1 MLEEDDDECEI
12 YDPQAEADYEG
23 SASVREM
30 SKLYILKIVVAKS
43 TNRRISRL
51 HRGGSRI
58 ADGAIAID
66 SAAMKSIFRDRSL
79 FLAEPTVSD
88 RPVEVSGINGD
99 GESLFVTR
107 EGMTAFGVVY
117 FDPRATVNILSFR
130 QAVDYFDR
138 VQYDSGSDTFTVR
151 VSQWSRAMVFRPDHN
166 TGLYIHNPHT
176 DDLAVVEV
184 MVTTVDDRTKK
195 YTKREVKAAESA
207 RELQKKF
214 FYLGDS
220 SLKLLLRKG
229 KIKNTGVTAIDI
241 ERANDIWGPSLGG
254 LKGRST
260 SHKAAP
266 VAPTKEKIRCLEEV
280 NQTMH
285 ADLMEVHGVWYLV
298 TILDPVEYVQVSRV
312 KSRDKYD
319 IWQALES
326 HLKFPEKFGL
336 RAATIRVDGE
346 SAIATDWMV
355 AKTGHRIDSGGAA
368 THVPMVERKIRT
380 LKERVRSMVCTL
392 PYNLTEKLEEWL
404 IKAAVY
410 SINLVPTVNSV
421 SYNSPRER
429 LYGVIIDANKDLKHS
444 YGDYVQVHEEE
455 ISNRVDIG
463 RTRGAIAL
471 RPTGAMDGS
480 WYYWILETA
489 KVVRRLRAT
498 VLPISQD
505 VIDAIN
511 RAARKRKYKR
521 QVQGTVRVQF
531 DRWNIPGELEF
542 EANPW
547 EDEFM
552 FEQHRRHGP
561 VEVIEMPHGVVV
573 DGDHY
578 ADIELDDMA
587 SVDTQ
592 AGQNEQ
598 YYHPPDEVERQQ
610 LINDI
615 FGEDS
620 DEDDDV
626 QLDGDQVAALADD
639 VQLAGEYGDVVDQ
652 AAAHPYNLRSRGQLV
667 GYTGTNRGAEKIYG
681 LRLQI
686 KEAIKKCGYEAIKS
700 MVKEVHQLLSE
711 HVFDGVDATTLSSD
725 EWKTVIPSMC
735 FLKEKY
741 SPLGE
746 FIKLK
751 ARLVAGGHRQDKSI
765 YGDNKSSPTVA
776 TQSVFMVAAIAAS
789 EGRVVGAVD
798 VPGAFLKSPMPSEGP
813 PVLMKLD
820 KFLTSILLELD
831 DSYKKFVRHDGTCV
845 VVLRKALY
853 GTIQAA
859 KCWYEKLSSDLQNLG
874 YKPNPQDICVF
885 NRVDPTTAAQT
896 TICIH
901 VDDLLIT
908 TATDSLLDKAIAE
921 IGSLYNDERASI
933 TVQKGSTIEY
943 IGMIFKFGDDGTVRV
958 TMDGYVTDLLTD
970 VNDIEGVAKT
980 PATSELFTTR
990 PTAVALDD
998 DRRERFHSVVAKIL
1012 YLAKR
1017 VRPELLV
1024 AISFLARRV
1033 QHPDVDDWDK
1043 MIRLIRYIR
1052 GSKDLGIRLCGST
1065 QLAVTAYIDASFG
1078 VHSDLKSHT
1087 GCTITIGK
1095 GPVYAKSSVQRLNTV
1110 SSAEAELVGLA
1121 DSVGQVIWTREWL
1134 LNQGYSVSP
1143 ATVYEDNQSAI
1154 KLAENG
1160 RSNSSR
1166 TRHIAVR
1173 YFFIHDRMNS
1183 GEIAIE
1189 YLHTSQMVADILTK
1203 PMQGSQFLRLRQLL
1217 LNWD

>member
-1 MLEEDDDECEI
+1 M
-12 YDPQAEADYEG
+12 
-23 SASVREM
+23 
-30 SKLYILKIVVAKS
+30 YIMNIRVAKS
-43 TNRRISRL
+43 TSRRVSRL
-51 HRGGSRI
+51 HRGGARV

-79 FLAEPTVSD
+79 FLADPTLSD
-88 RPVEVSGINGD
+88 RPVEVCGINGD

-117 FDPRATVNILSFR
+117 FDPRAAVNILSFR

-138 VQYDSGSDTFTVR
+138 VQYDSDSDTFVVR
-151 VSQWSRAMVFRPDHN
+151 VSQWSRAMVFKPDHN
-166 TGLYIHNPHT
+166 TGLYMYNPNT
-176 DDLAVVEV
+176 EDLAVVEV
-184 MVTTVDDRTKK
+184 MVTTVDDRTRK
-195 YTKREVKAAESA
+195 YTRRELKAAEEA
-207 RELQKKF
+207 REIQKKF

-260 SHKAAP
+260 SHKAAA
-266 VAPTKEKIRCLEEV
+266 VAPAKEKIRCLEEV

-319 IWQALES
+319 IWAALES

-346 SAIATDWMV
+346 SAIATEWMI

-404 IKAAVY
+404 VKAAVY
-410 SINLVPTVNSV
+410 SINLIPTVNDI
-421 SYNSPRER
+421 SYNSPREK
-429 LYGVIIDANKDLKHS
+429 LYGVIIDAKKDLKHS

-455 ISNRVDIG
+455 ITNKVDVG

-480 WYYWILETA
+480 WYYWLLETA

-498 VLPISQD
+498 VLPMSQD

-521 QVQGTVRVQF
+521 QVQGTVKVQF
-531 DRWNIPGELEF
+531 DKWTIPGEIDF
-542 EANPW
+542 EDNPMDN
-547 EDEFM
+547 EYM
-552 FEQHRRHGP
+552 FGEERFGRPDMVQIPAG
-561 VEVIEMPHGVVV
+561 VV

-592 AGQNEQ
+592 VTQHEQ
-598 YYHPPDEVERQQ
+598 HYHPPDLAERQQ
-610 LINDI
+610 LIDEI

-620 DEDDDV
+620 DDDDDMR
-626 QLDGDQVAALADD
+626 LDGEQVAALADD
-639 VQLAGEYGDVVDQ
+639 VQIAGEHGEIDEQ
-652 AAAHPYNLRSRGQLV
+652 AASHPYNLRKRRQPGS
-667 GYTGTNRGAEKIYG
+667 YTRAYISTEKIYG
-681 LRLQI
+681 LRLHI
-686 KEAIKKCGYEAIKS
+686 KEAIKKCGYDAIKS
-700 MVKEVHQLLSE
+700 TVKEVHQLLSE
-711 HVFDGVDATTLSSD
+711 QVFDGVDTATLTAD

-751 ARLVAGGHRQDKSI
+751 ARLVAGGHRQDKTV
-765 YGDNKSSPTVA
+765 YNDNKASPTVA
-776 TQSVFMVAAIAAS
+776 TQSVFMIAAIAAS
-789 EGRVVGAVD
+789 EGRRVGAVD

-820 KFLTSILLELD
+820 RFLTSILLELD
-831 DSYKKFVRHDGTCV
+831 GSYAQFVRPDGTCV

-859 KCWYEKLSSDLQNLG
+859 KCWYDKLSTDLKDLG
-874 YKPNPQDICVF
+874 YITNPSDICVF
-885 NRVDPTTAAQT
+885 NRVDATTGEQT
-896 TICIH
+896 TICVH

-908 TATDSLLDKAIAE
+908 AKTDSSLDKAIAE
-921 IGSLYNDERASI
+921 IGVLYNDDRASI
-933 TVQKGSTIEY
+933 TIQKCAVIEY
-943 IGMIFKFGDDGTVRV
+943 IGMVFNFIGDGTVKV
-958 TMDGYVTDLLTD
+958 SMDGYIIDLLED
-970 VNDIEGVAKT
+970 VSDLEGVAT
-980 PATSELFTTR
+980 SPATSGLFTIR

-998 DRRERFHSVVAKIL
+998 SKRERFHSVVAKIL

-1033 QHPDVDDWDK
+1033 QCADEDDWCK
-1043 MIRLIRYIR
+1043 LVRVVRYIR
-1052 GSKDLGIRLCGST
+1052 GSKSLGIRLCGST
-1065 QLAVTAYIDASFG
+1065 HLAVTAYVDASFG
-1078 VHSDLKSHT
+1078 VHTDLKSHT

-1095 GPVYAKSSVQRLNTV
+1095 GPIYAKSSVQRLNTV

-1143 ATVYEDNQSAI
+1143 ATVFEDNQSAI

-1160 RSNSSR
+1160 RSTSSR

-1173 YFFIHDRMNS
+1173 YFFIHDRMNA